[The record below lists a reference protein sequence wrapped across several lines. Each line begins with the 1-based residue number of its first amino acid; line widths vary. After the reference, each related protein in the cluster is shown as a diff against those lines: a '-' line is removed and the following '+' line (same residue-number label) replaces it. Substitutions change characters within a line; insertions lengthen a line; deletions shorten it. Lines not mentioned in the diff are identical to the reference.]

1 MNIRLS
7 RCIPHTRLDVWYYN
21 TSNLKLLCTCR
32 YNSIMRSRS
41 GVAWASHFSLY
52 DNKNENI
59 LSSPWSTEA
68 LALLLE
74 NWYEPY
80 KKKTNN
86 HRNIGTRSVRRYWKI
101 IFSTHIR
108 ATLRD
113 SGYPLRVS
121 WPEHP
126 FKKLYEK
133 KKYSNNQLD
142 GKAGK
147 MWKKLS
153 TYPCN
158 IYFFLI
164 TVSTI

>member
-1 MNIRLS
+1 MEIKKTCNHREHNKWISDS
-7 RCIPHTRLDVWYYN
+7 RGIHHTRFDVWYYN

-52 DNKNENI
+52 DNKNENT

-74 NWYEPY
+74 NYKPY
-80 KKKTNN
+80 NHIKKKNN
-86 HRNIGTRSVRRYWKI
+86 HRNTRAVRRYWKI

-133 KKYSNNQLD
+133 KKYSNN
-142 GKAGK
+142 
-147 MWKKLS
+147 
-153 TYPCN
+153 
-158 IYFFLI
+158 
-164 TVSTI
+164 